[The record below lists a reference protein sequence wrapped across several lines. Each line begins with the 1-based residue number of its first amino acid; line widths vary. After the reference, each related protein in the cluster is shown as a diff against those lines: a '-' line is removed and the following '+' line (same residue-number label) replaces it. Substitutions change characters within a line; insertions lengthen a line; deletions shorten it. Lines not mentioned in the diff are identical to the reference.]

1 MWAYKSNPALPDTDF
16 DGRNDNLDI
25 NRSLENRQEG
35 KMSTLNYEEAK
46 FNFNQDY
53 RYFFMPSDRY
63 YYDLSEMSMIQS
75 NMVNKK

>member
-1 MWAYKSNPALPDTDF
+1 MWEYKSNPALPDTDF

-53 RYFFMPSDRY
+53 
-63 YYDLSEMSMIQS
+63 
-75 NMVNKK
+75 